1 MEEIKTLLMKMQN
14 DLSQQST
21 EIKSLKQDISKPI
34 IENMNAKFF
43 EIISKNEELEKI
55 INNQQNTIE
64 KLERQVRIKNIIL
77 FVLEENEK
85 SYEELEKLIILI
97 FNDYLA
103 IECTTY
109 DIEAAIR
116 LGKKGENGRPIKIT
130 FTKLNTKVI
139 VLKRKKTTRQNQL
152 LHKGRFLTPS
162 Y

>member
-21 EIKSLKQDISKPI
+21 EIKSLKEDISKPI
-34 IENMNAKFF
+34 IENMNEKFF

-77 FVLEENEK
+77 FGLEENEK
-85 SYEELEKLIILI
+85 SYEELEKRIILI
-97 FNDYLA
+97 FNEYLA

-116 LGKKGENGRPIKIT
+116 LD
-130 FTKLNTKVI
+130 L
-139 VLKRKKTTRQNQL
+139 LK
-152 LHKGRFLTPS
+152 
-162 Y
+162 